1 MKGDTLENETKCNNL
16 IRIIMLMLLTSILA
30 MLGSPSGL
38 RPYEAAAQ
46 SSVKSG
52 SVGTEASGSGVPLMV
67 DVGADKCIPCKMM
80 APTLEELKKNY
91 SQSVQI
97 KFVDVWKNP
106 GAEKPYRVRMIPTQ
120 IFYDPSGKELFR
132 HEGYYSKEDIIG
144 KFKEL
149 GFDLKKNPESGIES
163 PTKKQTAPAKRAKR

>member
-1 MKGDTLENETKCNNL
+1 MKNNRNWKNPSRTLMV
-16 IRIIMLMLLTSILA
+16 ILLAFVLA
-30 MLGSPSGL
+30 MLGSAGGPGL
-38 RPYEAAAQ
+38 KQAGAQ
-46 SSVKSG
+46 SSTKSG
-52 SVGTEASGSGVPLMV
+52 STGSATGGSGLPLMV

-80 APTLEELKKNY
+80 APTLAELKKDY
-91 SQSVQI
+91 SQSIQI

-132 HEGYYSKEDIIG
+132 HEGFYSKEDILG

-149 GFDLKKNPESGIES
+149 DIELKRDADLTSPVSAKKALPVAKG
-163 PTKKQTAPAKRAKR
+163 AKR

>member
-1 MKGDTLENETKCNNL
+1 VEDNKNCKNPS
-16 IRIIMLMLLTSILA
+16 RIIMVILLAFVLA
-30 MLGSPSGL
+30 MLGSSGGPGL
-38 RPYEAAAQ
+38 KEAEAQ
-46 SSVKSG
+46 SSAKSG
-52 SVGTEASGSGVPLMV
+52 STGTATGGSGLPLMV

-80 APTLEELKKNY
+80 APTLEELKKDY

-132 HEGYYSKEDIIG
+132 HEGFYSKEDILG

-149 GFDLKKNPESGIES
+149 GFEVKKDAETRTES
-163 PTKKQTAPAKRAKR
+163 PSKKGASAAKDAKQ

>member
-1 MKGDTLENETKCNNL
+1 VENSKNLENPSG
-16 IRIIMLMLLTSILA
+16 IVMVVLLAFILA
-30 MLGSPSGL
+30 MFGSAGGPGL
-38 RPYEAAAQ
+38 KQAEAQ
-46 SSVKSG
+46 SSAKSG
-52 SVGTEASGSGVPLMV
+52 STGAEASGSTLPLLV

-80 APTLEELKKNY
+80 APTLEELKKDY

-106 GAEKPYRVRMIPTQ
+106 GAEKPYKVRMIPTQ

-132 HEGYYSKEDIIG
+132 HEGFYSMEEILG

-149 GFDLKKNPESGIES
+149 GFEVKKDAEPVTQ
-163 PTKKQTAPAKRAKR
+163 PPPKKGAPAAKGAQR

>member
-1 MKGDTLENETKCNNL
+1 MENNKNTENPS
-16 IRIIMLMLLTSILA
+16 RIIMVVMLAFILA
-30 MLGSPSGL
+30 MAGSTGGLGL
-38 RPYEAAAQ
+38 KQAEAQ
-46 SSVKSG
+46 SPAKSG
-52 SVGTEASGSGVPLMV
+52 SPGAEASGSSLPLLV

-80 APTLEELKKNY
+80 APTLEELKKDY

-120 IFYDPSGKELFR
+120 IFYNPSGKELFR
-132 HEGYYSKEDIIG
+132 HEGFYSKEDILG

-149 GFDLKKNPESGIES
+149 GFEVKKDAEPRTQS
-163 PTKKQTAPAKRAKR
+163 PSKKGAPAAKGAKR

>member
-1 MKGDTLENETKCNNL
+1 VENNKNGGSPS
-16 IRIIMLMLLTSILA
+16 RIIMVVMLAFILA
-30 MLGSPSGL
+30 MFGTSGGLGL
-38 RPYEAAAQ
+38 KQAEAQ
-46 SSVKSG
+46 SSAKSANTG
-52 SVGTEASGSGVPLMV
+52 PEASGSILPLLV

-80 APTLEELKKNY
+80 APTLEELKKDY

-106 GAEKPYRVRMIPTQ
+106 GAEKPYKVRMIPTQ

-132 HEGYYSKEDIIG
+132 HEGFYSMEEILG

-149 GFDLKKNPESGIES
+149 GFDLKKDSELGG
-163 PTKKQTAPAKRAKR
+163 QTAPKKGSPAAKGAMR

>member
-1 MKGDTLENETKCNNL
+1 MKLKNKHAIP
-16 IRIIMLMLLTSILA
+16 IRIKMLMLLASVLA
-30 MLGSPSGL
+30 ALLSSSGL
-38 RPYEAAAQ
+38 CFKEALAQ
-46 SSVKSG
+46 SSAAKSR
-52 SVGTEASGSGVPLMV
+52 TAEAQPAASGLPLMV

-80 APTLEELKKNY
+80 APTLEELKKDY

-132 HEGYYSKEDIIG
+132 HEGYYSKEDILG

-149 GFDLKKNPESGIES
+149 GFDVKKNPEPGTES
-163 PTKKQTAPAKRAKR
+163 SSTKETAPPKSGKR

>member
-1 MKGDTLENETKCNNL
+1 VENNKNWKNPSG
-16 IRIIMLMLLTSILA
+16 IIMVVMLAFILA
-30 MLGSPSGL
+30 MLGSAGGPGL
-38 RPYEAAAQ
+38 KQAEAQ
-46 SSVKSG
+46 SSAKSG
-52 SVGTEASGSGVPLMV
+52 STGAEASGSTLPLLV

-80 APTLEELKKNY
+80 APTLEELKKDY

-132 HEGYYSKEDIIG
+132 HEGFYSMEEILG

-149 GFDLKKNPESGIES
+149 GFDLKKDSALSAQPPS
-163 PTKKQTAPAKRAKR
+163 KKGAPAAKGAMR

>member
-1 MKGDTLENETKCNNL
+1 
-16 IRIIMLMLLTSILA
+16 MLTMLACVLA
-30 MLGSPSGL
+30 MLVTPGGPGL
-38 RPYEAAAQ
+38 KEAMAQ
-46 SSVKSG
+46 ASAKSMSAG
-52 SVGTEASGSGVPLMV
+52 APPSGSGLPLMV

-80 APTLEELKKNY
+80 APTLEELTKDY

-106 GAEKPYRVRMIPTQ
+106 GAEKPYKVRMIPTQ

-132 HEGYYSKEDIIG
+132 HEGYYSKEDILG

-149 GFDLKKNPESGIES
+149 GFEVNKDTELGTTPPSKKG
-163 PTKKQTAPAKRAKR
+163 APAAKGAKR

>member
-1 MKGDTLENETKCNNL
+1 MNTRRTAYLATIIVLAALWLVLVETHGGGQGESKPDKAL
-16 IRIIMLMLLTSILA
+16 PLL
-30 MLGSPSGL
+30 
-38 RPYEAAAQ
+38 
-46 SSVKSG
+46 
-52 SVGTEASGSGVPLMV
+52 V

-80 APTLEELKKNY
+80 APTLEELRKDY

-120 IFYDPSGKELFR
+120 IFYDTSGKELFR
-132 HEGYYSKEDIIG
+132 HEGYFSKEDIIG

-149 GFDLKKNPESGIES
+149 GFEVKKNAESGVTS
-163 PTKKQTAPAKRAKR
+163 PSKKETVPAKGAK